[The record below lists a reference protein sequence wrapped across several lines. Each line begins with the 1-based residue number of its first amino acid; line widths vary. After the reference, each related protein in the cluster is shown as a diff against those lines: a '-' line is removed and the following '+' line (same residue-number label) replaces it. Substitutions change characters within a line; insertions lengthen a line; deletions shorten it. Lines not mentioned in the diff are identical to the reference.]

1 MSTLSA
7 TPTDPEVPTDP
18 VTHTAVII
26 GSGFGGQT
34 AAIMLARR
42 GIEDFAIL
50 ERRDFPGG
58 TWQQNTYPGAAV
70 DVQSPLYSIAD
81 EPYEWSRMFA
91 DQSELAQY
99 TRHVIAKH
107 GLAEKTILGANVVQV
122 QWRDD
127 HWDITTEASGSFRAR
142 FLINATGPLS
152 TPVIPDFP
160 GADSF
165 AGPAFHT
172 NDWDHSVDLT
182 GKRVA
187 IVGSGASAA
196 QVIPAIAS
204 QVGELHVFQ
213 RSPHWVL
220 PRPDHVFSPLE
231 QRLLSLRPVYKALRT
246 AIYWSLESRVV
257 GFKYS
262 ERLLKLVAQREALKH
277 LAEHVPDPVL
287 RAKLTPDF
295 TIGCKRIILS
305 NTLYPALSAEN
316 ATLHDRSDGIDHLE
330 PSGIVTT
337 TGTHLDLDVIVW
349 STGYD
354 ATDGLIS
361 YPVIGRDDATL
372 SERWEAFPRAYLG
385 TTVPGFPNLFIVT
398 GPNTGIGHTSAI
410 FLIESQ
416 MRYIGQAIAAVLNR
430 EGTAIEV
437 SPDAEARYTDKIHSE
452 MDRTVWKNGGCQSWY
467 QSKDGH
473 VIAMFPGFSFTFRRL
488 AAAFRPDDHVVS

>member
-7 TPTDPEVPTDP
+7 PSTQRETPDPE
-18 VTHTAVII
+18 VTHTALII

-34 AAIMLARR
+34 AAIMLAKH
-42 GIEDFAIL
+42 GVEDFLIL

-91 DQSELAQY
+91 EQSELASY

-107 GLAEKTILGANVVQV
+107 GLADKTILGANVVEV
-122 QWRDD
+122 RWAED
-127 HWDITTEASGSFRAR
+127 HWDVETEASGSFRAR

-187 IVGSGASAA
+187 VIGSGASAA
-196 QVIPAIAS
+196 QVIPAI
-204 QVGELHVFQ
+204 QPEVGELHVFQ

-220 PRPDHVFSPLE
+220 PRPDHEFSGLE
-231 QRLLSLRPVYKALRT
+231 RRLLGLPPVYRALRT
-246 AIYWSLESRVV
+246 AIYWYLESRVV

-262 ERLLKLVAQREALKH
+262 ERILKLVAQREALKH
-277 LAEHVPDPVL
+277 LAKLVPDPEL
-287 RAKLTPDF
+287 RAKLTPDY

-305 NTLYPALSAEN
+305 NTLYPALSADN
-316 ATLHDRSDGIDHLE
+316 TTLHDRGDSIDHIDA
-330 PSGIVTT
+330 SGIVTT
-337 TGTHLDLDVIVW
+337 QGTHVDLDVIVW

-361 YPVIGRDDATL
+361 YPVLGRGGATL
-372 SERWEAFPRAYLG
+372 AERWAAFPRAYLG
-385 TTVPGFPNLFIVT
+385 TSVPGFPNLFIVT

-416 MRYIGQAIAAVLNR
+416 MLYIGQAIDAVLKS
-430 EGTAIEV
+430 GKTAIEV
-437 SPDAEARYTDKIHSE
+437 SPDAEASYTDMIHSE
-452 MDRTVWKNGGCQSWY
+452 MDHTVWKNGGCQSWY

-488 AAAFRPDDHVVS
+488 ASAFRPAHHILT